1 MMKITKFIIGSVLII
16 SSGVNAQVTNDK
28 ETKPYIEVT
37 GVAELEIV
45 PDQIF
50 ITIVLKERDKESI

>member
-1 MMKITKFIIGSVLII
+1 LII